1 MKAKKLSPV
10 MRGIAAAMASVL
22 TLSII
27 GTSVADTYRTNLDD
41 VLGTQSYVTSSNTD
55 SARFQS
61 DYGTIEEMMA
71 AARDIAV
78 REGEEGTAV
87 MKNDNDVL
95 PLAPDTTVALFGLAA
110 YAPYPYNSGDLKA
123 GNEDAVDLLQALT
136 DAGVKI
142 NETVKDYYLT
152 NIMNKHEV
160 EVENQWTG
168 EKSIGVGFD
177 NIYSTTVGDMVDYA
191 INEVPPSKFEALGLP
206 SDWKTNIDKDNT
218 TAICVFA
225 RAAGE
230 SNTYAPGLAVNYD
243 GEKTGM
249 DPLALSEDELA
260 VIDVAKETCGK
271 VLVLINSGNTM
282 MIKDIAEGGAHE
294 VDGIAYI
301 GCPNDYQF
309 TGIVNV
315 LTGAVNATG
324 AITDTYVAD
333 HSSIPAVQNFGGDYY
348 ADADIVAANAANG
361 YDPRYPGVEISNM
374 SSAGSFGGGGA
385 TYSAG
390 QYIVEAE
397 GIYVG
402 YKYYETRYFD
412 SVMNPSFNAASSK
425 GATQSDTWDYTKEVV
440 YPFGHTVS
448 YLDYQQSLKSINVDK
463 TTNGEITAVVEVKNN
478 SGKDGRFLAQLYVQ
492 QPYTEYD
499 KANGVEKSAVT
510 FLNSAKVDVK
520 AGGSEEVTITIPTKY
535 LASYDYKNAK
545 TYILDE
551 GNYYF
556 TAAAGAHE
564 AVNNFLGAQGKT
576 AADGMDA
583 DAAGTALVWNENTAL
598 DTTTFSVDHDT
609 KITNVADDADMNY
622 WTGEET
628 VTYLSRQDWDATYPI
643 NYNKDV
649 EIKIGDSPKAEEW
662 IAALRGQQ
670 YTIADNNPAAEGED
684 KGVRLDN
691 TFIQEEQLSNIND
704 PYWDTLVSSITIDEA
719 VGAVIHGGSRSDVLT
734 NVENPMVLQNEGVS
748 GFTAGY
754 TDEAS
759 GKTYKFNVN
768 SQTLLGSSFNP
779 ELAYEW
785 GLVEGNSGL
794 WLERFHLWGIG
805 LTQRRTPYNGRNYE
819 YISEDPMLTNRI
831 GYGVLKG
838 CTEKGILNGPKH
850 IGFNDQEHN
859 RNGVAAYM
867 NEQKFRE
874 TDLRCFQGGLED
886 GGGLAVMVAFNRIGA
901 TNASHYVPML
911 KNILREEWGFTGVI
925 STDMMNNSY
934 YFSPESMIMAQITQV
949 ADFGGDDNHINQ
961 GEGGVDK
968 TWSYISIDSVKNDAV
983 LVDQARENLKYQ
995 LYTFANSAIM
1005 NISTE
1010 RVQVWW
1016 DTALKAITIVSGVLT
1031 AVSVLAWLALSVMP
1045 QKKKEEE

>member
-1 MKAKKLSPV
+1 MKAKNLSPV
-10 MRGIAAAMASVL
+10 MRGISAAMASVL
-22 TLSII
+22 ALAVT
-27 GTSVADTYRTNLDD
+27 GTSVADTYRTNVDD
-41 VLGTQSYVTSSNTD
+41 VLGTQSYVTSSDKD
-55 SARFQS
+55 SARFKS
-61 DYGTIEEMMA
+61 DYATIEDMMA
-71 AARDIAV
+71 AAKDIAI
-78 REGEEGTAV
+78 REGEEGTVV

-95 PLAPDTTVALFGLAA
+95 PLNTANVALFGLAA
-110 YAPYPYNSGDLKA
+110 YAPYPYAAGDLKA
-123 GNEDAVDLLQALT
+123 GNDDAVDLVQALT
-136 DAGVKI
+136 DAGVTV
-142 NETVKDYYLT
+142 NETVKSFYET
-152 NIMNKHEV
+152 MMNRHEE
-160 EVENQWTG
+160 EVANQWTG
-168 EKSIGVGFD
+168 EMQLSIGFD
-177 NIYSTTVGDMVDYA
+177 NIYSTTVGDMVEYT
-191 INEVPPSKFEALGLP
+191 INEIPASKYEELGAP
-206 SDWKTNIDKDNT
+206 ADWKSQIDKDNT
-218 TAICVFA
+218 TGICVFA

-230 SNTYAPGLAVNYD
+230 SNTYAPGSAVNYA
-243 GEKTGM
+243 GEKTGE
-249 DPLALSEDELA
+249 DPLKLSEDELS
-260 VIDVAKETCGK
+260 VIDAAKETCSK
-271 VLVLINSGNTM
+271 VIVLINSGNTLV
-282 MIKDIAEGGAHE
+282 IKDIAEGGAHE

-315 LTGAVNATG
+315 LTGKVNATG
-324 AITDTYVAD
+324 ALTDTYVAD
-333 HSSIPAVQNFGGDYY
+333 NASIPAVQNFGGDYY
-348 ADADIVAANAANG
+348 ADYQIVAANAQNG
-361 YDPRYPGVEISNM
+361 YDPRYPGEEISND
-374 SSAGSFGGGGA
+374 SSAGSFGGGSA

-412 SVMNPSFNAASSK
+412 SIMNPSFNANSGT
-425 GATQSDTWDYTKEVV
+425 GATQSDLWDYTKEVI
-440 YPFGHTVS
+440 YPFGHTIS
-448 YLDYQQSLKSINVDK
+448 YLDYEQTVKSVNVDK
-463 TTNGEITAVVEVKNN
+463 TAGGDITAVVAVTNK
-478 SGKDGRFLAQLYVQ
+478 SDKDGRFLAQLYVQ
-492 QPYTEYD
+492 QPYTAYD
-499 KANGVEKSAVT
+499 MENKVEKSAVM
-510 FLNSAKVDVK
+510 FLNSAKVDVA
-520 AGGSEEVTITIPTKY
+520 AGATEEVTITIPTKY
-535 LASYDYKNAK
+535 LASYDYTNAK

-551 GNYYF
+551 GDYYF

-564 AVNNFLGAQGKT
+564 AVNNFLTVQGKT
-576 AADGMDA
+576 TADGMDA
-583 DAAGTALVWNENTAL
+583 DGTGSCVVWSDNTSL
-598 DTTTFSVDHDT
+598 DTTTFAIDHDT
-609 KITNVADDADMNY
+609 KITNVADDADLNY

-628 VTYLSRQDWDATYPI
+628 VTYLSRQDWDGTYPI

-649 EIKIGDSPKAEEW
+649 EISIGDSPKAEEW

-670 YTIADNNPAAEGED
+670 YTIQTDNPATEGTD
-684 KGVRLDN
+684 HGVRLN
-691 TFIQEEQLSNIND
+691 STYVQEPQLSNIND
-704 PYWDTLVSSITIDEA
+704 SYWDTLVSSITIDEA

-734 NVENPMVLQNEGVS
+734 NVENPIVLQNEGVN
-748 GFTAGY
+748 GFTTAY

-759 GKTYKFNVN
+759 GKSYHFNVN

-785 GLVEGNSGL
+785 GLIEGNSGL
-794 WLERFHLWGIG
+794 WLERYDVWGVG

-819 YISEDPMLTNRI
+819 YISEDPMLTNRM

-867 NEQKFRE
+867 NEQKLRE
-874 TDLRCFQGGLED
+874 TDLRGFQGGLED

-934 YFSPESMIMAQITQV
+934 YFTPESIIMATVTQV

-961 GEGGVDK
+961 GDGGVDK
-968 TWSYISIDSVKNDAV
+968 TWAYISEDSVKNDAV

-1010 RVQVWW
+1010 KVAVWW
-1016 DTALKAITIVSGVLT
+1016 DVALNAITIVSAILT
-1031 AVSVLAWLALSVMP
+1031 VITALCWLVLSVMP
-1045 QKKKEEE
+1045 EKKKEEK